1 MYKKII
7 DNDTLNLLNIF
18 SLLKKIGEKYYKII
32 LLFIIVNSVLGL
44 FGTPKYSASVSFYTD
59 YNDLSKTGGSLNFFT
74 SFTLNNYDHLN
85 FSISNYLL
93 SDNFYKKIIYDKY
106 NINNSEM
113 NLVDVWELEGNP
125 SFLSDLNLIPNVTAE
140 ERKYLEAKELLDK
153 AIKFSEDDDS
163 GLNTIQVVVKK
174 YPNLAL
180 ELTDRIYT
188 AIIEY
193 FTDITQLKA
202 TEKISFIEGRL
213 VEISSKLVEAES
225 EMISFLEQ
233 NKKLTSPNLS
243 IQRTRIQRDITV
255 YSQLFVSLSDQLEL
269 AKIDAKNSVNPIFTL
284 DDPVLSIEKF
294 GSSIFVRI
302 IQNFIT
308 IFILCFIIEVVRFRK
323 QLFSF

>member
-18 SLLKKIGEKYYKII
+18 SLLRKIGEKYYKII
-32 LLFIIVNSVLGL
+32 LLFIIVNSVLGI

-59 YNDLSKTGGSLNFFT
+59 YNDLSKNGGSLNFLT

-106 NINNSEM
+106 NINDSKM

-125 SFLSDLNLIPNVTAE
+125 SFLSDLSLIPNVTAE

-163 GLNTIQVVVKK
+163 GLKTIQVVVKK

-180 ELTDRIYT
+180 ELTDRIYS

-202 TEKISFIEGRL
+202 TEKIEARL
-213 VEISSKLVEAES
+213 MKVVAT
-225 EMISFLEQ
+225 ISFF
-233 NKKLTSPNLS
+233 
-243 IQRTRIQRDITV
+243 D
-255 YSQLFVSLSDQLEL
+255 
-269 AKIDAKNSVNPIFTL
+269 TL
-284 DDPVLSIEKF
+284 CGEIWHTEEACVA
-294 GSSIFVRI
+294 V
-302 IQNFIT
+302 
-308 IFILCFIIEVVRFRK
+308 
-323 QLFSF
+323 